1 MKRSRKNSRRSGYE
15 PVAYP
20 AIAANDARTGRVM
33 SSYVNM
39 SNGPVTC
46 IVHTD
51 AAMPADAYAVIG
63 KLAQAVA
70 DAAVELDALLPEV
83 DVS

>member
-1 MKRSRKNSRRSGYE
+1 
-15 PVAYP
+15 
-20 AIAANDARTGRVM
+20 
-33 SSYVNM
+33 
-39 SNGPVTC
+39 
-46 IVHTD
+46 
-51 AAMPADAYAVIG
+51 MPADAYAVIG